1 MNNFNAILTDRDG
14 FKRGV
19 IIDVDYNVVIDAAYK
34 QANHQYTTLHYHML
48 DSIRD
53 YVNLYYTNWKSV
65 EFTIIGVG
73 NYKCILLVNDDYK
86 TVLVISESNTA
97 ITIHEYEQ
105 NGLTFIKS
113 IVV

>member
-34 QANHQYTTLHYHML
+34 QANHQYTTLHYDML

-53 YVNLYYTNWKSV
+53 YVNLYYTNWKFLDFEVYGGKYSMLNDPNKTV
-65 EFTIIGVG
+65 ICTYRYYYSSCFTTIF
-73 NYKCILLVNDDYK
+73 NYINNGRVLVNR
-86 TVLVISESNTA
+86 TVI
-97 ITIHEYEQ
+97 
-105 NGLTFIKS
+105 
-113 IVV
+113 